1 VASFSTT
8 AEATTRILKDKTSL
22 TNICIEHANLQ
33 VCKILSLFCVLQK
46 ELEEQKKVNAELERA
61 LKAIVD
67 DLNEKA
73 PELVQQK
80 ELLESTSGEVD
91 AVLKPNFVH

>member
-1 VASFSTT
+1 M
-8 AEATTRILKDKTSL
+8 
-22 TNICIEHANLQ
+22 
-33 VCKILSLFCVLQK
+33 LFFVLQK
-46 ELEEQKKVNAELERA
+46 RIKEEQKKVNAELERA

-67 DLNEKA
+67 DLDEKA

-91 AVLKPNFVH
+91 AVLKLNCVH